1 MKRHLSKELR
11 HFEPILNNNGYYL
24 DRVKGSHYTYTN
36 DINNKSITVNYCASK
51 WLQNKIIKEY
61 NLII

>member
-24 DRVKGSHYTYTN
+24 NRVKGSHYHYTN
-36 DINNKSITVNYCASK
+36 SINNKTITVNYCASK
-51 WLQNKIIKEY
+51 RLQDSIIKEY
-61 NLII
+61 NLVV